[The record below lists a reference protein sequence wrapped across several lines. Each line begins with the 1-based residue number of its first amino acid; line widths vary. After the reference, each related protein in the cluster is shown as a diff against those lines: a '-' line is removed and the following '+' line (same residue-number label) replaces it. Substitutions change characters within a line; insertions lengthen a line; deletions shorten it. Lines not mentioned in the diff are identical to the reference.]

1 MVKRI
6 FSGVTWF
13 IAVGWGVNLLS
24 LVTGTPQILGIA
36 LGVAVGTFV
45 GMDPLHL
52 IWPVRAEAPPT
63 LALDAAAVPGAM
75 QTQV

>member
-6 FSGVTWF
+6 FSGVMWF

-24 LVTGTPQILGIA
+24 LVTGTTQILGIA
-36 LGVAVGTFV
+36 LGAAVGTFV

-52 IWPVRAEAPPT
+52 IWPVRAEAPVA
-63 LALDAAAVPGAM
+63 LALDTAAVTGAM